1 MSAQWGDYLNRLLS
15 PQKPLA
21 AVEEA
26 DQRAIIE
33 KRVRNIT
40 TENWRSVINNAAVTE
55 GEDATD
61 VAEEWLFYFTT
72 SNVNGTRNATFWDG
86 VFDVCILRPFPSFVI
101 MLFCFLP
108 QHSPCCRSVGMG
120 KANDALQESA
130 ILFATSKNLAGPAP
144 RINLGKVD
152 CAGPESTELCNS
164 FFLSSQEKLP
174 VFYHIASYAN
184 GSVELREVPW
194 AAANITEGGEP
205 AYLVKFHEEGLW
217 KGANAWTGVF
227 NPITGVLK
235 EATPYVG
242 IALGYYDKVPSWV
255 VMVTISFLGRNIMYV
270 DSFLWLDDFRDFVM
284 LTIGY
289 RSRIT
294 RQNLT
299 PRVPPPASPAL
310 AS

>member
-1 MSAQWGDYLNRLLS
+1 
-15 PQKPLA
+15 
-21 AVEEA
+21 
-26 DQRAIIE
+26 
-33 KRVRNIT
+33 
-40 TENWRSVINNAAVTE
+40 
-55 GEDATD
+55 
-61 VAEEWLFYFTT
+61 
-72 SNVNGTRNATFWDG
+72 
-86 VFDVCILRPFPSFVI
+86 
-101 MLFCFLP
+101 
-108 QHSPCCRSVGMG
+108 MG

-130 ILFATSKNLAGPAP
+130 ILFATSKNLAGPSP

-270 DSFLWLDDFRDFVM
+270 DSFLWLDDFRVFVM